1 MSESSGIVE
10 LMFDT
15 MFADTSDAGVIAA
28 VEECARAEAA
38 AAARRLAAI
47 AELVRR
53 RCADDDTAKWAC
65 DAWDFAAAEVA
76 AALGISHGRASGQMH
91 IAEAL
96 RLRLSRVAE
105 SFLAGGLSA
114 QVVGAIAW
122 RTNLVTDTEAMALID
137 SALAD
142 RAPRWNALSQYKL
155 EQAIDT
161 WIDKHDPGAL
171 RRTRVNARS
180 RDVTIGAQN
189 HESGTAALWGRLYA
203 SDATL
208 LEHRLETMARSV
220 CEDDP
225 RTVGQRRADALGTLA
240 AGSHELAC
248 RCGNSACPSA
258 GPDARAT
265 SVIVHVLADAE
276 ALDAQADSGMSGD
289 DDTGSAAAQP
299 GSAVLVGGG
308 VLPTPLLA
316 ELIGSGATTRQLSR
330 PSDVAEPHYRPSRAL
345 DEFVR
350 LRDLTCRF
358 PNCDRPAHYCDIDHA
373 VPWPIGPTHASNLRT
388 LCRKHHLLKT
398 FWSDEDGWRD
408 RQFPDGTIVW
418 TSPTG
423 KTHVT
428 RPGSRLLFP
437 LWDSATPQL
446 TVCHAGTPGAYR
458 GVMMPTRRRT
468 RTADRAYRTAC
479 ERALNDA
486 RVAERTEPP
495 PF

>member
-1 MSESSGIVE
+1 
-10 LMFDT
+10 MFGNLFGD
-15 MFADTSDAGVIAA
+15 ASDAGLIAA
-28 VEECARAEAA
+28 VEEGARAEAA

-53 RCADDDTAKWAC
+53 RCADDDTAGWAC
-65 DAWDFAAAEVA
+65 DAWDFAATEVA
-76 AALGISHGRASGQMH
+76 TALGISHGRASGQMH
-91 IAEAL
+91 LAVAL

-105 SFLAGGLSA
+105 LFLAGGLSA
-114 QVVGAIAW
+114 RVVAAIAW
-122 RTNLVTDTEAMALID
+122 RTNLVTDTEAIALID
-137 SALAD
+137 SALAA

-161 WIDKHDPGAL
+161 WIDKYDPGAL

-180 RDVTIGAQN
+180 RDVAIGAQN

-208 LEHRLETMARSV
+208 LEHRLAAMARSV

-248 RCGNSACPSA
+248 RCGSSACPSA

-265 SVIVHVLADAE
+265 SIVVHVLADAE

-289 DDTGSAAAQP
+289 GDTGGAAAQP
-299 GSAVLVGGG
+299 GSALLVGGG

-316 ELIGSGATTRQLSR
+316 ELIASGATTRQLRR
-330 PSDVAEPHYRPSRAL
+330 PSDSPEPHYRPSRAL

-373 VPWPIGPTHASNLRT
+373 VPWPLGPTHSSNLRA
-388 LCRKHHLLKT
+388 LCRKHHLVKT
-398 FWSDEDGWRD
+398 FWSGEGAWSD

-423 KTHVT
+423 RTYVT
-428 RPGSRLLFP
+428 TPGSRLLFP
-437 LWDSATPQL
+437 LWHNATEQL
-446 TVCHAGTPGAYR
+446 TDIPARVPHANR
-458 GVMMPTRRRT
+458 DLMMPTRRRS
-468 RTADRAYRTAC
+468 RTADRAYRIRC
-479 ERALNDA
+479 ERARNDA
-486 RVAERTEPP
+486 YVAERTKPP